1 MLETILQYLH
11 NWFRV
16 QDSNGGRHHDV
27 YTIEGGNIAL
37 PFLVDGQYFRILGSL
52 FNDGL
57 YIYGDTI
64 TDGDGGDIELKDE
77 TFDGSIWALAVP
89 RGVIELSRDIAE
101 WNKKYGDAISSPFTS
116 ESFGGYSYSKSTG
129 GTRADSVDVTGW
141 QSAFAAQLSA
151 WRKLRDD

>member
-16 QDSNGGRHHDV
+16 QDSDGGKHHGA
-27 YTIEGGNIAL
+27 YTIEGGKLAL
-37 PFLVDGQYFRILGSL
+37 PFLVEGQYFRILGSL

-64 TDGDGGDIELKDE
+64 KDGDGGDIELKDE

-89 RGVIELSRDIAE
+89 RAVIELSRDIAE
-101 WNKKYGDAISSPFTS
+101 WEKKYGDAIASPYSS
-116 ESFGGYSYSKSTG
+116 ESFGGYSYSKATG
-129 GTRADSVDVTGW
+129 NATDAGAAAGW
-141 QSAFAAQLSA
+141 QGAFAAQLSA